1 MGRLHGP
8 LCDAVTGQDGG
19 KAMLEALDRGNLFV
33 VALDDRRQ
41 WYRYHPDSATRAS
54 MTGCTGRVVACTV
67 VACRTVNA

>member
-1 MGRLHGP
+1 
-8 LCDAVTGQDGG
+8 
-19 KAMLEALDRGNLFV
+19 MLEALDRGNLFV